1 MAAMLEKAVK
11 GAKKTPMMY
20 GVNLSFY
27 QMEGYIGYMI
37 KMGFLSFEEENGLY
51 WTTSKGREFLRSYE
65 NIKLLM
71 NPPQPLD
78 VKPIMVR

>member
-27 QMEGYIGYMI
+27 QMERYIGYMI

-65 NIKLLM
+65 NIRVLM